1 MLIAMIQLLEK
12 WLVNNSDHLQI
23 VLLLIIC
30 SEIL

>member
-12 WLVNNSDHLQI
+12 WLVNNLDHLQI
-23 VLLLIIC
+23 ALLLIIC